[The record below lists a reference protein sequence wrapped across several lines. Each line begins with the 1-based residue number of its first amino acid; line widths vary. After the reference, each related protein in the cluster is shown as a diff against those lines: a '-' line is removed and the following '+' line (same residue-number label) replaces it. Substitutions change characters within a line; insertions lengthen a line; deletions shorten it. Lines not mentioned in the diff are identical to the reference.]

1 MLCVQRRMPPR
12 QELASFATIKTNA
25 LLVTPESGLVLVG
38 TSVTPPLVETKFLIA
53 LMQITESNTLKPWDT
68 YCAIKRNRV
77 CVHESD
83 FSDSEP

>member
-1 MLCVQRRMPPR
+1 MKRKGLMLCVQRRMPPK

-38 TSVTPPLVETKFLIA
+38 TSVTPPLVETKLLIA

-68 YCAIKRNRV
+68 YLCNKKKPSMCA
-77 CVHESD
+77 
-83 FSDSEP
+83 